1 MARILVV
8 DDQANMRA
16 STALMLNQA
25 GHVVDQAASGPQAIE
40 AVQTKPIDVVLTD
53 LRMSPMSGLELL
65 EKLKEL
71 TPSTQVLVMTAY
83 GSVESAVTAM
93 KMGAVDYIPKPFTE
107 EELLLKVERAV
118 EHRWLLS
125 EMKALSED
133 LRERYGIENII
144 GRASSFKELLARV
157 VKVAPT
163 DTNVLITGE
172 SGTGKEI
179 IARAIHT
186 ISQRSKR
193 PFVSVNCAAINE
205 QILESE
211 LFGHAR
217 GAFTGAV
224 SARRGMFEEADG
236 GTFFFDEIAETSFQF
251 QAKLLRAIQEHEIRR
266 VGENV
271 PLRVDVRV
279 LAATNVDIHKAV
291 EEKEFREDLYYRLN
305 VVSLR
310 VPPLRERLSDVPLL
324 AQHFLDRFNKRHR
337 TRCRVSDEAVEK
349 LMGYDFPGNVRELE
363 NLVEQAAALS
373 DGDVLGPED
382 FNLTGRMRSVADSSL
397 DAAFA
402 EGDSPDQDEPSTLA
416 EIVARAE
423 KRAIKLAIARNDGRL
438 EATARSLGISHTT
451 LWRRMR
457 KLGLSSEP

>member
-16 STALMLNQA
+16 TTALMLQQA
-25 GHVVDQAASGPQAIE
+25 GHAVEQAAGGPQAIE
-40 AVQTKPIDVVLTD
+40 AVQARPVDVVLTD

-65 EKLKEL
+65 EKLKDL

-93 KMGAVDYIPKPFTE
+93 RIGAVDYIPKPFTE
-107 EELLLKVERAV
+107 EELLLKVDRAM

-133 LRERYGIENII
+133 LRERYGLENVV
-144 GRASSFKELLARV
+144 GRASAFKELLARV
-157 VKVAPT
+157 VKVAAT

-186 ISQRSKR
+186 VSRRSKR
-193 PFVSVNCAAINE
+193 PFVPVNCAAITE
-205 QILESE
+205 QLLESE
-211 LFGHAR
+211 LFGHAK
-217 GAFTGAV
+217 GAFSGAV
-224 SARRGMFEEADG
+224 AARRGMFEEADG
-236 GTFFFDEIAETSFQF
+236 GTFFFDEIAETSVQF

-279 LAATNVDIHKAV
+279 LAATNVDLHQAIEDKR
-291 EEKEFREDLYYRLN
+291 FREDLYYRLN
-305 VVSLR
+305 VVALR
-310 VPPLRERLSDVPLL
+310 VPALRERLGDVPLL
-324 AQHFLDRFNKRHR
+324 TQHFLDRFNRKNNARLR
-337 TRCRVSDEAVEK
+337 ISDRAIEK
-349 LMGYDFPGNVRELE
+349 LMDYDYPGNVRELQ

-373 DGDVLGPED
+373 EGEVLGPKD
-382 FNLTGRMRSVADSSL
+382 FLL
-397 DAAFA
+397 DARVRTPS
-402 EGDSPDQDEPSTLA
+402 GDAGARDNASFHVDYENGVTLA

-423 KRAIKLAIARNDGRL
+423 ERAIRAAIERSGGRV
-438 EATARSLGISHTT
+438 EAAARSLGVSHTT
-451 LWRRMR
+451 LWRKMR
-457 KLGLSSEP
+457 KLDISR

>member
-16 STALMLNQA
+16 TTTLMLQQA
-25 GHVVDQAASGPQAIE
+25 GHVVEQAAGGPQAIE
-40 AVQTKPIDVVLTD
+40 AVQARPVDVVLTD
-53 LRMSPMSGLELL
+53 LRMTPMDGLKLL
-65 EKLKEL
+65 EALKEL

-83 GSVESAVTAM
+83 GSVANAVTAM
-93 KMGAVDYIPKPFTE
+93 QMGAVDYLEKPFTE
-107 EELLLKVERAV
+107 GELLVKVDRAV
-118 EHRWLLS
+118 QHRWLLS
-125 EMKALSED
+125 EMKALSEE
-133 LRERYGIENII
+133 LRERYGIENVI
-144 GRASSFKELLARV
+144 GRSSSFKELLARV

-186 ISQRSKR
+186 VSRRAKR
-193 PFVSVNCAAINE
+193 PFVTVNCAAINE

-236 GTFFFDEIAETSFQF
+236 GTFFFDEIAETTVQF

-271 PLRVDVRV
+271 PLMVDVRV
-279 LAATNVDIHKAV
+279 LAATNVDLHKAI
-291 EEKEFREDLYYRLN
+291 EEKTFREDLYYRLN
-305 VVSLR
+305 VVALR

-324 AQHFLDRFNKRHR
+324 AQHFIDRFNKKNKSRIR
-337 TRCRVSDEAVEK
+337 ISNDAVEK

-373 DGDVLGPED
+373 DSQVLGPKD
-382 FNLTGRMRSVADSSL
+382 FDLEGRVRGLSFAAS
-397 DAAFA
+397 DAAEDGELIF
-402 EGDSPDQDEPSTLA
+402 DESASLA
-416 EIVARAE
+416 
-423 KRAIKLAIARNDGRL
+423 
-438 EATARSLGISHTT
+438 
-451 LWRRMR
+451 
-457 KLGLSSEP
+457 